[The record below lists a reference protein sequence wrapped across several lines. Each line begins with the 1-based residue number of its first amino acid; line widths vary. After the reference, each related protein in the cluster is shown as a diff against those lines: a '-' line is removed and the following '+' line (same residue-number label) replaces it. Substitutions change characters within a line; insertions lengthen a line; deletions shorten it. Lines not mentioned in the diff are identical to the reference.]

1 MCEDTA
7 GYVDSQGLNCSSHI
21 GYECRNEGL
30 YTEES
35 GYSLEDW
42 QDIVESCPESCG
54 LCESSGETW
63 RSAVPQPFTV
73 MIVLVHSH
81 PHVSDGCL
89 LMNGPMLLTFAFFAV
104 FVSVM

>member
-7 GYVDSQGLNCSSHI
+7 GYADSQGLNCSSHI
-21 GYECRNEGL
+21 GNDCRNEGL
-30 YTEES
+30 YTEEW

-42 QDIVESCPESCG
+42 RDIVESCPESCG

-63 RSAVPQPFTV
+63 SAVPQPFTV
-73 MIVLVHSH
+73 MIVQVYYSH

-89 LMNGPMLLTFAFFAV
+89 LMNGPMLVTFAFAV
-104 FVSVM
+104 FVLVI

>member
-7 GYVDSQGLNCSSHI
+7 GYANSQGYDCSSNL
-21 GYECRNEGL
+21 GFDCLNEAL
-30 YTEES
+30 DTENW

-63 RSAVPQPFTV
+63 SSVPHPFIV
-73 MIVLVHSH
+73 MIVLVYSH

-89 LMNGPMLLTFAFFAV
+89 LMNGPILGTFAFAV
-104 FVSVM
+104 FVLVI

>member
-21 GYECRNEGL
+21 ENDCRNLGL
-30 YTEES
+30 YKKL

-63 RSAVPQPFTV
+63 SAVPQPFTV
-73 MIVLVHSH
+73 MIVLVYSH

-89 LMNGPMLLTFAFFAV
+89 LMNGPMLVTFAFAIFMLV
-104 FVSVM
+104 I

>member
-7 GYVDSQGLNCSSHI
+7 GYVDSQGFNCRI
-21 GYECRNEGL
+21 NFIYDCRNEEL
-30 YTEES
+30 YTEEL

-63 RSAVPQPFTV
+63 SAVPQPFTV
-73 MIVLVHSH
+73 MIVLVCSH
-81 PHVSDGCL
+81 PHVCDGCL
-89 LMNGPMLLTFAFFAV
+89 LMNGPLLIT
-104 FVSVM
+104 

>member
-21 GYECRNEGL
+21 DCRNEGL
-30 YTEES
+30 FTEEL

-63 RSAVPQPFTV
+63 SAVPQPFTV
-73 MIVLVHSH
+73 MIVLVYSH
-81 PHVSDGCL
+81 VP
-89 LMNGPMLLTFAFFAV
+89 
-104 FVSVM
+104 